1 MGDPRAMGAQ
11 IRMRLPSLTPLGGI
25 AAVLEAQQP
34 VRRNGARTSC
44 ADSAVARGAD
54 VVLCS
59 RAKKSSQPRE
69 NATARI
75 ARPNLPEAPVVAV
88 AKRDRRCQ
96 SQPHEARG
104 AIETQDL
111 TQ

>member
-11 IRMRLPSLTPLGGI
+11 IRMRLPGLTPLDGT
-25 AAVLEAQQP
+25 AAVLEAPQP

-59 RAKKSSQPRE
+59 RAQNSPPPGE
-69 NATARI
+69 NFTARI
-75 ARPNLPEAPVVAV
+75 ARPNLPEALFLAPTQ
-88 AKRDRRCQ
+88 RDGRNQ
-96 SQPHEARG
+96 YQPNEARG

-111 TQ
+111 TR